1 LACRV
6 ELLCIGNEL
15 LIGKTLNT
23 NAHWLS
29 QELTRLGADVTRVT
43 VVNDDIKTIAST
55 LREIL
60 RRRPD
65 IVLTSG
71 GLGPTFDDKT
81 LQAFSRAFGRPL
93 KLNPRALKLVRSR
106 YREILGKRKPQ
117 LTAPRLKMAT
127 LPAGAKAIP
136 NPVGTA
142 PAVTLAEREVK
153 FIILPGVPTE
163 LQAIF
168 KQSVSGQIKKMVGRQ
183 LFLEASYI
191 VSGLLESQ
199 IAPLIEQVMSSIP
212 DVYVKSH
219 ARVGEG
225 REDSFIELHFS
236 SKARSGGIAKRR
248 ILESINLMTELLG
261 RSTLIDLCLKN
272 IKPSSG

>member
-1 LACRV
+1 MACRV

-43 VVNDDIKTIAST
+43 VVNDDIRVIAST

-81 LQAFSRAFGRPL
+81 LQAFSRAFGKPL

-127 LPAGAKAIP
+127 LPARAKAIP

-142 PAVTLAEREVK
+142 PAVILAEREVK
-153 FIILPGVPTE
+153 FIILPGVPAE

-168 KQSVSGQIKKMVGRQ
+168 KQSVSRQIKKIVGRQ
-183 LFLEASYI
+183 IFLEASYI

-199 IAPLIEQVMSSIP
+199 IAPLVEEVMNSIP

-225 REDSFIELHFS
+225 REGSSIELHFS
-236 SKARSGGIAKRR
+236 SRARTGGIAKRR
-248 ILESINLMTELLG
+248 MLQSINLMTKLLG
-261 RSTLIDLCLKN
+261 KSTLNGLCLKD
-272 IKPSSG
+272 IKPS

>member
-1 LACRV
+1 
-6 ELLCIGNEL
+6 
-15 LIGKTLNT
+15 
-23 NAHWLS
+23 
-29 QELTRLGADVTRVT
+29 
-43 VVNDDIKTIAST
+43 
-55 LREIL
+55 
-60 RRRPD
+60 
-65 IVLTSG
+65 
-71 GLGPTFDDKT
+71 
-81 LQAFSRAFGRPL
+81 
-93 KLNPRALKLVRSR
+93 
-106 YREILGKRKPQ
+106 
-117 LTAPRLKMAT
+117 
-127 LPAGAKAIP
+127 
-136 NPVGTA
+136 
-142 PAVTLAEREVK
+142 
-153 FIILPGVPTE
+153 
-163 LQAIF
+163 
-168 KQSVSGQIKKMVGRQ
+168 MVGRQ

>member
-1 LACRV
+1 MACRV
-6 ELLCIGNEL
+6 EILCIGNEL

-23 NAHWLS
+23 NAQWIS
-29 QELTRLGADVTRVT
+29 QEITRLGADVTRVT
-43 VVNDDIKTIAST
+43 VVNDDIKIIAST

-93 KLNPRALKLVRSR
+93 RLNRRALKLVRSR
-106 YREILGKRKPQ
+106 YRRILGKKKPQ

-127 LPAGAKAIP
+127 LPAGAQVIP

-142 PAVTLAEREVK
+142 PAVTLSERKAK
-153 FIILPGVPTE
+153 FIILPGVPAE

-168 KQSVSGQIKKMVGRQ
+168 KQSVAGQIRKMVGRQ
-183 LFLEASYI
+183 FFYEASYVI
-191 VSGLLESQ
+191 SGLLESQ
-199 IAPLIEQVMSSIP
+199 IAPFIEQVMSGIP

-225 REDSFIELHFS
+225 RKDSFIELHFS
-236 SKARSGGIAKRR
+236 SKARSSRIVKHR
-248 ILESINLMTELLG
+248 ILRAINLMTELLG
-261 RSTLIDLCLKN
+261 RSALVNLSLRDI
-272 IKPSSG
+272 

>member
-1 LACRV
+1 MACRV

-29 QELTRLGADVTRVT
+29 EELTRLGADVTRVT
-43 VVNDDIKTIAST
+43 VINDDIKAIALT

-60 RRRPD
+60 RRRPN

-81 LQAFSRAFGRPL
+81 LQAFSRAFGKRL

-106 YREILGKRKPQ
+106 YREILGRRKPQ

-142 PAVTLAEREVK
+142 PAVTLAEGEVK
-153 FIILPGVPTE
+153 FIILPGVPEE

-168 KQSVSGQIKKMVGRQ
+168 RQKISRQIKKMVGRQ
-183 LFLEASYI
+183 LFWEASYI

-225 REDSFIELHFS
+225 RKDSLIELHFS
-236 SKARSGGIAKRR
+236 SKGSGGIVKSR
-248 ILESINLMTELLG
+248 ILQSINLMTALLG
-261 RSTLIDLCLKN
+261 ESTLIDLCLKE